1 MQKRSIG
8 LWLTVIGAVCLLPS
22 SAAKPRR
29 QNAPTASPVNVIG
42 KKTYEHHC
50 STCHVGGDNRDNP
63 NKPLAG
69 SPKLKDLDTFKK
81 FVGAGHV
88 QFAQQ
93 LVEDKKSFEALY
105 EYCKSLPKVASKQD
119 ELTVDLDD
127 LPPVA
132 SEHKSTS
139 NL

>member
-1 MQKRSIG
+1 MHNRTIG
-8 LWLTVIGAVCLLPS
+8 LWVTVICVACLLPS
-22 SAAKPRR
+22 SEAKPRHTTS
-29 QNAPTASPVNVIG
+29 ATPVNIIG

-50 STCHVGGDNRDNP
+50 ASCHVGGDNLNNP

-69 SPKLKDLDTFKK
+69 SPKLKDIDTFKQ

-105 EYCKSLPKVASKQD
+105 QYCKSLPKVASKSD
-119 ELTVDLDD
+119 NLSVELEEVPIIISDT
-127 LPPVA
+127 
-132 SEHKSTS
+132 
-139 NL
+139 N